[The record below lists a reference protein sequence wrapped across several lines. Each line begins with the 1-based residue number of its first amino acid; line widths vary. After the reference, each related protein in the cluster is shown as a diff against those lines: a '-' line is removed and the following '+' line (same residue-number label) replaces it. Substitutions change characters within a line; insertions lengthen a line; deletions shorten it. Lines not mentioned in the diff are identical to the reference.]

1 MGLKANISF
10 LIESVGRWL
19 NRESLKKRY
28 RSTRIRLLKPEANKR
43 AFLVLGPESHGT
55 HLVTDI
61 LLNAGCIGHA
71 GNHVPWQPDNK
82 ELIRGIKKPWE
93 YTFPTDLQPWDRQLP
108 TVEDPIVWRRSI
120 PHGKQWIDISDMINI
135 LKERHYAVHVV
146 VVTRDPFSAIHS
158 QLKWRHV
165 KSLEKG
171 KANVSRAYLHI
182 FRHLSRSR
190 TPYTLV
196 SYESLASY
204 PKAQDFLLE
213 QIGLELPE
221 RRWPIYDG
229 NRKWHDIKAEDTL
242 ADFPEGWYP
251 CKAGHKGRYFEQVEK
266 GYQKM
271 KEQELII
278 CGLARDVMQALPRT
292 IARIERLGGKF
303 KNYRVVIFENDSTD
317 GTLEQL
323 QYWQKVNERVE
334 IISEKLGARKWGQ
347 VQDLGRMAQ
356 MATYR
361 NRYLEHIREQQYQ
374 FDYLIVFDLDIPLGF
389 SYDGIAHS
397 FGYEN
402 WDLVGSNGILVPPYG
417 DPIPNPIFYDA
428 FAFRP
433 KGNIPPKSLQKINA
447 LQFQRGEE
455 LVPVDSV
462 FGGLTIYR
470 AAGILA
476 GAQYSGEDC
485 EHVMLHQWLRENGF
499 DKQFLNP
506 SQIVLYSG
514 RS

>member
-1 MGLKANISF
+1 MGLKDNIS
-10 LIESVGRWL
+10 
-19 NRESLKKRY
+19 SLL
-28 RSTRIRLLKPEANKR
+28 TRISKSAKPDVRQKFYRRVKLRLLQPQPTKR

-82 ELIRGIKKPWE
+82 KLIRGVKKPWE

-120 PHGKQWIDISDMINI
+120 PHGKQWVDIEDMINI
-135 LKERHYAVHVV
+135 LRERRYAVHVV
-146 VVTRDPFSAIHS
+146 VVTRDPFSAINS

-182 FRHLSRSR
+182 FQHLSQSK

-196 SYESLASY
+196 NYESLASY

-229 NRKWHDIKAEDTL
+229 NRKWHDLTAKDEL

-251 CKAGHKGRYFEQVEK
+251 CKLGNPKHYFERVEK
-266 GYQKM
+266 GYERM
-271 KEQELII
+271 AEKEVVI
-278 CGLARDVMQALPRT
+278 CGLARDVMHALPRT
-292 IARIERLGGKF
+292 MARLERLGKQF
-303 KNYRVVIFENDSTD
+303 KNYKVVVFENDSSD
-317 GTLEQL
+317 GTLEML
-323 QYWQKVNERVE
+323 QYWQKVNARVE
-334 IISEKLGARKWGQ
+334 VLTEQLEAKKWGQ
-347 VQDLGRMAQ
+347 VQDLARMEQ
-356 MATYR
+356 MAAYR
-361 NRYLEHIREQQYQ
+361 NRYIAHIREQQYK

-397 FGYEN
+397 FSYHD
-402 WDLVGSNGILVPPYG
+402 WDVMGSNGFLVPPYG
-417 DPIPNPIFYDA
+417 DPIPNPVFYDA
-428 FAFRP
+428 FAFRG
-433 KGNIPPKSLQKINA
+433 KGNDYPKSLEEINA

-455 LVPVDSV
+455 LVPVDSA
-462 FGGLTIYR
+462 FGGLAMYR
-470 AAGILA
+470 AAGIVA
-476 GAQYSGEDC
+476 GAQYGGEDC
-485 EHVMLHQWLRENGF
+485 EHVILHRWLRENGF
-499 DKQFLNP
+499 DQQFLNP

>member
-1 MGLKANISF
+1 MGLKDNISF
-10 LIESVGRWL
+10 FIEGIGKLRD
-19 NRESLKKRY
+19 REWWRILF
-28 RSTRIRLLKPEANKR
+28 RSIKVRLLKPQANKR

-61 LLNAGCIGHA
+61 LLNAACIGHA

-82 ELIRGIKKPWE
+82 ELIRGVKKPWQ

-108 TVEDPIVWRRSI
+108 TEEDPIVWRRSI
-120 PHGKQWIDISDMINI
+120 PHGKQWVDIADMINI
-135 LKERHYAVHVV
+135 LKERHYAVHVI

-165 KSLEKG
+165 KSMEKG
-171 KANVSRAYLHI
+171 KANISRAYLHI
-182 FRHLSRSR
+182 FQHLSRSK

-196 SYESLASY
+196 NYESLATY

-229 NRKWHDIKAEDTL
+229 NRKWHDIKAEDAL

-251 CKAGHKGRYFEQVEK
+251 CKTRDKGKYFERVEK
-266 GYQKM
+266 GYHQM
-271 KEQELII
+271 KQQEVII

-292 IARIERLGGKF
+292 IAKIERLGEKF
-303 KNYRVVIFENDSTD
+303 IDYKVVIFENDSMD
-317 GTLEQL
+317 GSLEML
-323 QYWQKVNERVE
+323 QYWQKVNPRVE
-334 IISEKLGARKWGQ
+334 VLSEHLDAKKWGP
-347 VQDLGRMAQ
+347 VQDLARMAQ

-361 NRYLEHIREQQYQ
+361 NRYLQHIRKQQYK
-374 FDYLIVFDLDIPLGF
+374 FDYLIVFDLDISLGF

-397 FGYEN
+397 FGHDN
-402 WDLVGSNGILVPPYG
+402 WDVMGSNGILVPPYG
-417 DPIPNPIFYDA
+417 DPIPNPTFYDA
-428 FAFRP
+428 FAFRLAG
-433 KGNIPPKSLQKINA
+433 GNDAKSLEEINA
-447 LQFQRGEE
+447 LQFQRGAD
-455 LVPVDSV
+455 LVPVKSV
-462 FGGLTIYR
+462 FGGLAIYR
-470 AAGILA
+470 SAGILA
-476 GAQYSGEDC
+476 GAEYGGEDC
-485 EHVMLHQWLRENGF
+485 EHVVLHQWLRENGF
-499 DKQFLNP
+499 DQQFLNP

>member
-1 MGLKANISF
+1 MGLKDNILS
-10 LIESVGRWL
+10 LLGSISKGGK
-19 NRESLKKRY
+19 REALEKLY
-28 RSTRIRLLKPEANKR
+28 RSVKVRLLNQEATKR

-82 ELIRGIKKPWE
+82 ELIRGVKKPWE

-120 PHGKQWIDISDMINI
+120 PHGKQWIDISDMINV
-135 LKERHYAVHVV
+135 LKERHYAVHVI

-165 KSLEKG
+165 KKLEKG

-182 FRHLSRSR
+182 FQHLSRSK

-196 SYESLASY
+196 SYESLAFY

-229 NRKWHDIKAEDTL
+229 NRKWHDIKPEAAL

-251 CKAGHKGRYFEQVEK
+251 CNPEIKEQYFEYVEK
-266 GYQKM
+266 GYRKM
-271 KEQELII
+271 KQQEVII

-292 IARIERLGGKF
+292 IARIERLGEKF
-303 KNYRVVIFENDSTD
+303 RDYKVIIFENDSTD
-317 GTLEQL
+317 GTLEML
-323 QYWQKVNERVE
+323 QYWQKVNPRVE
-334 IISEKLGARKWGQ
+334 ILSKQLGAKKWGP
-347 VQDLGRMAQ
+347 VQDMVRMAQ
-356 MATYR
+356 MAAYR
-361 NRYLEHIREQQYQ
+361 NHYLQHIREQQYK

-397 FGYEN
+397 FGHDN
-402 WDLVGSNGILVPPYG
+402 WDMVGSNGILVPPYG
-417 DPIPNPIFYDA
+417 DPIPDPIFYDA

-433 KGNIPPKSLQKINA
+433 KEGEAAKSLEEINA

-455 LVPVDSV
+455 LVPVESV
-462 FGGLTIYR
+462 FGGLAIYR
-470 AAGILA
+470 SAGIVA
-476 GAQYSGEDC
+476 GAEYGGEDC
-485 EHVMLHQWLRENGF
+485 EHVILHQWLRDHGF
-499 DKQFLNP
+499 DQQFLNP

-514 RS
+514 RL

>member
-1 MGLKANISF
+1 MGLKTNISS
-10 LIESVGRWL
+10 LIESIRRRIS
-19 NRESLKKRY
+19 RESLQKQY
-28 RSTRIRLLKPEANKR
+28 RNARIRLLKPEADKR
-43 AFLVLGPESHGT
+43 AFIILGPESHGT

-61 LLNAGCIGHA
+61 LLNAGCVGHA
-71 GNHVPWQPDNK
+71 GNHVPWQPNNK
-82 ELIRGIKKPWE
+82 ELIRGVKKPWE

-120 PHGKQWIDISDMINI
+120 PHGKQWIDISDMINV
-135 LKERHYAVHVV
+135 LKERHYAVHVI

-165 KSLEKG
+165 KSIEKG

-182 FRHLSRSR
+182 FQHLSRSK

-196 SYESLASY
+196 NYESLASY

-213 QIGLELPE
+213 QIGLPLAE

-229 NRKWHDIKAEDTL
+229 NRKWHDLKPEDEL

-251 CKAGHKGRYFEQVEK
+251 CKAGDPREYFERIEK
-266 GYQKM
+266 GYKRM
-271 KEQELII
+271 EEQEVVI
-278 CGLARDVMQALPRT
+278 CGLARDIMQALPRT
-292 IARIERLGGKF
+292 IARIERLGEKF
-303 KNYRVVIFENDSTD
+303 KDYKVVIFENDSTD
-317 GTLEQL
+317 GTREML
-323 QYWQKVNERVE
+323 QYWEKVNPKVAVL
-334 IISEKLGARKWGQ
+334 SEELNAEKWGP
-347 VQDLGRMAQ
+347 VQDLERMAQ
-356 MATYR
+356 MAAYR
-361 NRYLEHIREQQYQ
+361 NRYLQHIRKQQYK

-389 SYDGIAHS
+389 SYDGVAHS
-397 FGYEN
+397 FGFDN
-402 WDLVGSNGILVPPYG
+402 WDVMGANGILVPPYG

-433 KGNIPPKSLQKINA
+433 KGDKPAKSLKEINA

-455 LVPVDSV
+455 LVPVGSV

-470 AAGILA
+470 ASGILA

-499 DKQFLNP
+499 DRQFLNP